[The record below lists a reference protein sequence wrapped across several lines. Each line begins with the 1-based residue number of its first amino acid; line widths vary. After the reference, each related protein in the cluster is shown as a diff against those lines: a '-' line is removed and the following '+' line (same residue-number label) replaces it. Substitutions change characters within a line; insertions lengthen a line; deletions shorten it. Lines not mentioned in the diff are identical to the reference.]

1 MLSPSRT
8 KTLMNMVMCMTML
21 SASYLYPTDL
31 STLTMSAYPLL
42 LYCVLDLAGN
52 SWDMVIHHISTL
64 MAGLAMNYAYEA
76 RETAITLTVARGL
89 VFTEISTLFLD
100 LIHLGYR
107 HMLIKLGFLVTFTY
121 FRVVRL
127 PWLFV
132 FNSETCYFCTGP
144 ANYVCDSSDLCHL
157 MWSIGITT
165 LMLLNSMWFCKLIRK
180 MLKKNNPK
188 PTIKG

>member
-1 MLSPSRT
+1 
-8 KTLMNMVMCMTML
+8 MCATML
-21 SASYLYPTDL
+21 SVSYLYPTNL
-31 STLTMSAYPLL
+31 STLTVSAYPLL
-42 LYCVLDLAGN
+42 LYCVLDIPGN

-64 MAGLAMNYAYEA
+64 MTGLTMNYSYED
-76 RETAITLTVARGL
+76 RVTAVTLTIARSL
-89 VFTEISTLFLD
+89 IFTEISTIFLD

-107 HMLIKLGFLVTFTY
+107 HLLIKLGFLITFTY
-121 FRVVRL
+121 FRVMRL
-127 PWLFV
+127 PWIFV
-132 FNSETCYFCTGP
+132 FNSETCYFCTDRVD
-144 ANYVCDSSDLCHL
+144 YVCGSGDLCHM